1 MLFSEPS
8 VGVKGLRMVVVA
20 CYHLITIVLLTINFL
35 LLTGL
40 PEPPMMAP
48 KRGVTRRWR
57 RERFLERCKTRH
69 FRVAAIHST

>member
-1 MLFSEPS
+1 MLFAESS
-8 VGVKGLRMVVVA
+8 VGVKGVRMLVVS
-20 CYHLITIVLLTINFL
+20 CYHLITTLLLTINFI
-35 LLTGL
+35 LLTAL

-69 FRVAAIHST
+69 FSS